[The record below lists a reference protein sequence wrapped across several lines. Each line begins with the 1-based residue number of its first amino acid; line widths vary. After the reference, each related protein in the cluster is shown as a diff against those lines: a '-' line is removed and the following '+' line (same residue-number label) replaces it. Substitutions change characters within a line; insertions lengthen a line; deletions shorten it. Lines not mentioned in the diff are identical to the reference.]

1 MSLRRIPVTMCLM
14 LLAPALLS
22 SCALWRGGPGSPERG
37 PGDTET
43 RVGATTDRAQ
53 LESRLR
59 DLVAQRVQH
68 LESSAQGGEGGLVYR
83 NPFWLR
89 EYVEYPR
96 GTADIQIEIRE
107 TQSQTSPFVGTARLD
122 KRRFA
127 TKMYRRQDEALADNN
142 YLRDTGV
149 EVLTYEFRHGRW
161 VRIGALFT
169 AEVTERRDGGTWI
182 QVEPEVRAEMTP
194 PRAPE
199 GGFISRTWSRL
210 LGR

>member
-1 MSLRRIPVTMCLM
+1 MFVRRFPIALCLM
-14 LLAPALLS
+14 LIVPVLLS
-22 SCALWRGGPGSPERG
+22 SCAWWRSGPGSPERG

-53 LESRLR
+53 LENRLR
-59 DLVAQRVQH
+59 DLVAQRIQH
-68 LESSAQGGEGGLVYR
+68 LESRADTVDGGLVYR
-83 NPFWLR
+83 NPYWLR

-96 GTADIQIEIRE
+96 GAAGIQIEIRE
-107 TQSQTSPFVGTARLD
+107 TQSQTAPFVGTARVE
-122 KRRFA
+122 KQRFA
-127 TKMYRRQDEALADNN
+127 TKMYRRQDEARADGN
-142 YLRDTGV
+142 YLRDTGT

-169 AEVTERRDGGTWI
+169 AEVTERREGGSWVR
-182 QVEPEVRAEMTP
+182 VEPEVRAEMTP
-194 PRAPE
+194 PRTPE